1 MATTVERRT
10 LREGLEQP
18 SIVIT
23 DATSQPPVLA
33 GQKILAGTIAM
44 LSTVTGKVIAA
55 VSGTA
60 NTRLLGVAEATYDAT
75 GLVDKNFNQVYLRG
89 AFYLDGK
96 AGDLPVAAN
105 IGGLVAINDN
115 CSVKATIAMND
126 VTVKLLG
133 ISGNQF
139 KCELV

>member
-10 LREGLEQP
+10 LREGLDEP

-23 DATSQPPVLA
+23 TASGQPPVLA

-44 LSTVTGKVIAA
+44 LNSGTGKVIAA
-55 VSGTA
+55 VNGTA
-60 NTRLLGVAEATYDAT
+60 NTVLLGIAESTYDAT
-75 GLVDKNFNQVYLRG
+75 GAVDKSFNQVYLRG

-126 VTVKLLG
+126 VTVKLLA
-133 ISGNQF
+133 IEGNQF
-139 KCELV
+139 KCSLV